1 MGPGGAIAL
10 CNSADLADGG
20 EAVPFDVAFGGQTC
34 RAFAV
39 RFEEWDVLAEWD
51 DERQRLMLSV
61 EIGTP
66 PVDRVAEIYETL
78 LSYNLLWRATGGV
91 HMGLTGRKGP
101 ALQMAELAGAEIA
114 PRQIALVAANLADKA
129 GIWRAYFESETPSG
143 EAVPQPAAP
152 DHVIRA

>member
-1 MGPGGAIAL
+1 MKQDELDRLMAEVGDHDDSIVACVKTLDGSFAI
-10 CNSADLADGG
+10 
-20 EAVPFDVAFGGQTC
+20 
-34 RAFAV
+34 
-39 RFEEWDVLAEWD
+39 RFEDWDVLAEWD

-91 HMGLTGRKGP
+91 HMGLTGRKGA

-114 PRQIALVAANLADKA
+114 PPRIALVASNLADKA
-129 GIWRAYFESETPSG
+129 GIWQAYFESETPSR
-143 EAVPQPAAP
+143 EAVPQPAPA

>member
-1 MGPGGAIAL
+1 MKQDELDRLMAEVGDHDDAVLACVKTPEGSFAI
-10 CNSADLADGG
+10 
-20 EAVPFDVAFGGQTC
+20 
-34 RAFAV
+34 

-66 PVDRVAEIYETL
+66 PADRVAEIYETL

-91 HMGLTGRKGP
+91 HMGLAGRKGA
-101 ALQMAELAGAEIA
+101 ALQMAELAGDEIA

-129 GIWRAYFESETPSG
+129 GIWLAYFESEAPRQ
-143 EAVPQPAAP
+143 EAMPQAASP
-152 DHVIRA
+152 EHVIRA